1 METLSRFTSEIRQ
14 VITIES
20 VHATI
25 LGSAMNLSATRQT
38 QTINSSRSSLA
49 RWTKPLPQGVGG
61 APKTGLMHEME
72 ILEEMRG
79 HVDSTLSDLSKA
91 DKVAPEDQI
100 RLKSQ
105 GARLLSA
112 IEKAL
117 LKRQIALLLEDLEKR
132 RPVLRSFSQKYET
145 VVALRAPQAPG
156 VATGPVPQP
165 ATGVTQPAANMS
177 SEEFLAELRRVREQ
191 IFHALG
197 ELNETG
203 EVK

>member
-1 METLSRFTSEIRQ
+1 MPQ
-14 VITIES
+14 V
-20 VHATI
+20 AA
-25 LGSAMNLSATRQT
+25 G
-38 QTINSSRSSLA
+38 A
-49 RWTKPLPQGVGG
+49 R
-61 APKTGLMHEME
+61 KTGLMHEIE
-72 ILEEMRG
+72 LLEEMRG
-79 HVDSTLSDLSKA
+79 HVDLTLSDLSKV

-105 GARLLSA
+105 GAKLLSA
-112 IEKAL
+112 VEKAL

-145 VVALRAPQAPG
+145 VVALRAPQASG
-156 VATGPVPQP
+156 VAVGTVPQT

-197 ELNETG
+197 ELNESG
-203 EVK
+203 ETK

>member
-1 METLSRFTSEIRQ
+1 
-14 VITIES
+14 
-20 VHATI
+20 
-25 LGSAMNLSATRQT
+25 
-38 QTINSSRSSLA
+38 
-49 RWTKPLPQGVGG
+49 
-61 APKTGLMHEME
+61 MHEIE
-72 ILEEMRG
+72 LLEEMRG
-79 HVDSTLSDLSKA
+79 HVDLTLSDLSKVY
-91 DKVAPEDQI
+91 KVAPEDQI

-156 VATGPVPQP
+156 VATGPVPQT

-197 ELNETG
+197 ELNESG